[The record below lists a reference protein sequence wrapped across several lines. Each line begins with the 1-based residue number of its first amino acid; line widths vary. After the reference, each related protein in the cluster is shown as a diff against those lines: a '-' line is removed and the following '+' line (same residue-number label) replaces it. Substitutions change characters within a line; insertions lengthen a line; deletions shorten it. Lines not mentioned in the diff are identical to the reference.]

1 MQAPRGREVL
11 LLLILDIGTRSGE
24 RSSSPDC
31 DFIPGKVPPVP
42 TGQEARWASELV
54 WILGLKEKSFASAGD
69 RTPFVQSVVR
79 RYTA

>member
-1 MQAPRGREVL
+1 MHAPRGREVL

-24 RSSSPDC
+24 RSSSPGC
-31 DFIPGKVPPVP
+31 DFIPVT